1 MHMDGFSRPSQGRTL
16 SSVVGRKRLRGR
28 RQRWEGNGR
37 SPMRSFQRLSLRFR
51 IAAGV
56 LAGLAILLSFF
67 GLIALRTMD
76 LSTQGALK
84 ERLRLA
90 QISAASVDELLEHTA
105 RQLERTAVLVAGEE
119 PYGEARVG
127 VVYELLGE
135 FDRIVRLSPEGR
147 PGWVRPPAPALAWA

>member
-1 MHMDGFSRPSQGRTL
+1 
-16 SSVVGRKRLRGR
+16 
-28 RQRWEGNGR
+28 
-37 SPMRSFQRLSLRFR
+37 MRSFQRLSLRFR

-76 LSTQGALK
+76 LSTQVALK

-119 PYGEARVG
+119 PYGEAQLRL
-127 VVYELLGE
+127 VYELLGD
-135 FDRIVRLSPEGR
+135 FDRIVRLSPEGS
-147 PGWVRPPAPALAWA
+147 PEWIVPQAPDLVWAVPAAAAPAAAPRRGAT